1 MYFDKKNI
9 NALTYF
15 GVFTVLIVV
24 LFFSYKTYINY
35 QSSHT
40 LYNSMTD
47 NMNETLLINDWTH
60 GHLATIT
67 PTTIMPQS
75 MIPTEYS
82 ISFLIYLNNI
92 DDTDPNKEQIIFI
105 KGQKNNSE
113 LTLSI
118 KPLRYNPHSDLR
130 FTSKLQVDVEC
141 NSLDNLLNNVC
152 TGAGDNFVDTANINT
167 NGSGGEQFS
176 NTSFNSNRVHDKIGS
191 NVVDYFTVQNIYS
204 KETFTSI
211 SKETFD
217 GGDGDAKDD
226 DEAKEKKIKEK
237 KIKIEEDILEIE
249 KLLTRIDKIVEG
261 GELTQFKEEA
271 TKEKEKVITRDA
283 LQKIVNENEN
293 ADLDELIKQLTK
305 AQGIADTAIKSIRN
319 ILTDMSG
326 PTKNEDYVELS
337 NTSTQKISHICLV
350 MRENIID
357 VYKNGSLESSKVLDS
372 IPVIN
377 DGKFTFFPDLNKG
390 FNGSINKFTY
400 FNKALNHNE
409 VTENYDKMIK
419 IIENTTRSELQN

>member
-9 NALTYF
+9 NALTYL
-15 GVFTVLIVV
+15 GVFIILIVI
-24 LFFSYKTYINY
+24 LFYSYKTYINY

-47 NMNETLLINDWTH
+47 NIDETLLINDWTS

-67 PTTIMPQS
+67 PSTIMPQS

-92 DDTDPNKEQIIFI
+92 DDTEPNKEQIIFI

-130 FTSKLQVDVEC
+130 FTSKLQIDVEC
-141 NSLDNLLNNVC
+141 TPLDKLLNNVC
-152 TGAGDNFVDTANINT
+152 TGAGDGGGED
-167 NGSGGEQFS
+167 GDEDKEGGEQFT
-176 NTSFNSNRVHDKIGS
+176 NTSSNSNRVHNKIGS

-211 SKETFD
+211 SKETFE
-217 GGDGDAKDD
+217 GGDEEKPRDKK
-226 DEAKEKKIKEK
+226 EEIEEKKNE
-237 KIKIEEDILEIE
+237 IEADILEIKE
-249 KLLTRIDKIVEG
+249 LLTRIDTIVDE
-261 GELTQFKEEA
+261 GELTQFKEDA
-271 TKEKEKVITRDA
+271 TKEKENVIKQDDLNTKVQIINDDDTTD
-283 LQKIVNENEN
+283 
-293 ADLDELIKQLTK
+293 ADLDKLIEELTDAKST
-305 AQGIADTAIKSIRN
+305 AETAIKDITSILN
-319 ILTDMSG
+319 NMSG
-326 PTKNEDYVELS
+326 STKNEDYVELP

-357 VYKNGSLESSKVLDS
+357 VYKNGMVESSKVLDS
-372 IPVIN
+372 IPLIE